1 MPESHLQSSGC
12 SSLLSTDQSPKD
24 MTINSRDLTDISK
37 VTKTGECS
45 VDFLWGQ
52 ENK

>member
-37 VTKTGECS
+37 VTKTVECS